1 MTRILIMLGLS
12 VLVAGF
18 IILGRQSRDPAA
30 PVMGVAPP
38 GGGKVIGNS
47 AISHGGP
54 VPASPTPQED
64 ARGGR

>member
-1 MTRILIMLGLS
+1 MTRVLIILGLL

-18 IILGRQSRDPAA
+18 IILGRQNRDPSAA
-30 PVMGVAPP
+30 VMGAAPP

-54 VPASPTPQED
+54 APASPTPQN
-64 ARGGR
+64 ANGGR